1 MSIRRNKASGVWQI
15 DICSPGIPRVRCSSG
30 TTDKKAAQEYHD
42 RLKAEA
48 WRKAKFG
55 EEPTHTF
62 DEAALQMLRL
72 SEGQRDYDTKVR
84 HVKYWRGALG
94 GGTAVSSL
102 TSGTIL
108 QALPTHTSH
117 AHRKATP
124 LTAAAKNRY
133 LATIQRVLSLCVEWG
148 WLNRAPKLRKFVEP
162 DVRVR
167 WEPPAVIVRL
177 IQAMS
182 TDWMRE
188 VSLFAVATGM
198 RATEVLSLS
207 WTQVDMGKRHA
218 WITHGRAKNKRAR
231 AVPLNSDAMAV
242 LQRRQGTH
250 PTLVFSRRPRPGREP
265 AQISQIDSSILAS
278 ACKQV
283 GITGFRFH
291 DFRHTWASWHVQAG
305 TPLMVLKEL
314 GGWERIEMVQK
325 YAHLAPTH
333 LAHHAEN
340 VKITSMSELET
351 KQPPLLAAVN
361 T

>member
-1 MSIRRNKASGVWQI
+1 MSIRRDKESGVWQI
-15 DICSPGIPRVRCSSG
+15 DICTPGIPRIRCTAG

-42 RLKAEA
+42 RLKSDA
-48 WRKAKFG
+48 WRRVKLG
-55 EEPTHTF
+55 EEPNHSL
-62 DEAALQMLRL
+62 DEAALQTLKL
-72 SEGQRDYDTKVR
+72 SEGQRDYDAKVR
-84 HVKYWRGALG
+84 HIKYWRAALG

-108 QALPTHTSH
+108 AKLPTHSTH
-117 AHRKATP
+117 KHRKPKP
-124 LTAAAKNRY
+124 LSAGAKNRY
-133 LATIQRVLSLCVEWG
+133 LATMRRVLSLCVEWG
-148 WLNRAPKLRKFVEP
+148 WLSRAPKLTKFEEP

-167 WEPPAVIVRL
+167 WEPSPVIVKI

-182 TDWMRE
+182 TQWMQE

-198 RATEVLSLS
+198 RATEVLSLT
-207 WTQVDMGKRHA
+207 WAQVDLEKRHA
-218 WITHGRAKNKRAR
+218 WITHGRAKNKRSR
-231 AVPLNSDAMAV
+231 AVPLNSDAAGV
-242 LQRRQGTH
+242 LQRRLGIH
-250 PTLVFSRRPRPGREP
+250 PTLVFTRRARADRDP
-265 AQISQIDSSILAS
+265 AQISQIDASILSA
-278 ACKQV
+278 ACKAV
-283 GITGFRFH
+283 EIVDFRFH

-340 VKITSMSELET
+340 VKITSMSAPET
-351 KQPPLLAAVN
+351 KQPPLLAAVG